1 MWVAAFFSKRNP
13 LTSPSCPPRDEQILL
28 IWREERDRAKAR
40 RRGQGRGSRVT
51 SAGLREG
58 AGEIEDVYCEVSA
71 LLMFF

>member
-1 MWVAAFFSKRNP
+1 MWAAAFFSKRNP

-28 IWREERDRAKAR
+28 IWREERDR
-40 RRGQGRGSRVT
+40 GQGRGSRVT

-58 AGEIEDVYCEVSA
+58 AGEIEAVYCEVSA